1 MVSWFKRPG
10 DKALPGNKLQL
21 FKRYS
26 LTCNRIK
33 EDRSTLKHGELPVL
47 TNDNDE
53 DIELPPLPVPVA
65 ADETPE
71 LPQLSD
77 AC

>member
-1 MVSWFKRPG
+1 M
-10 DKALPGNKLQL
+10 
-21 FKRYS
+21 
-26 LTCNRIK
+26 
-33 EDRSTLKHGELPVL
+33 LKHGELPVL

-53 DIELPPLPVPVA
+53 DIELLPLPVPVA